1 MDDSRAGTDP
11 RAPKTPRAHRR
22 RRVVAVRALAA
33 LAGLAL
39 LTGWARLA
47 APSLDALVSRELRR
61 GMAAALE
68 GFEGRWRLGGAR
80 FVPVQGIRLK
90 DVTLTTDRGVQ
101 VSAPEVAVGVD
112 LPSVLWRLAA
122 PQQAVRHVEA
132 QGIVI
137 RPLPEKPPGTE
148 PANGPPAGDLRELA
162 GAVREAVAQ
171 LVAVLRGWPAGL
183 GLGQEGLTWRLE
195 GVWQQEP
202 DGPGRRF
209 WTEGRVEVAP
219 GGRVLAEGTLRLE
232 EGPRVEGRLVGLGDA
247 IEVSR
252 LTIQHPMGTAR
263 LRGRIVAGA
272 PRGSSSGSDELA
284 VELTAKLQSGQEF
297 AAGPLE
303 VEVRWA
309 GPWPAD
315 GLPAASVIWV
325 AKEVAADGPWWW
337 PYVQGG
343 RGQLEVSWGP
353 EGLALRGGRWEHGTA
368 RAGFSGLVAYQA
380 PYPTRVE
387 VEVRG
392 AVAGADLPWWD
403 AFRVSAVEGDAVVQG
418 QAGGPWTAS
427 GRVQV
432 PPGTLLGVPS
442 GAAVASVAVDFTARR
457 LTFQELRAAVGS
469 GLLEAGGEVSW
480 GPGLQH
486 LPDDTEAWVRLDA
499 RGRIEEVAADEL
511 WQAAAQAGLLGPP
524 SGVSGAS
531 RSRLTGSVRLQM
543 AWAQAARGLEPTL
556 VALQLDGPDGSATVE
571 LAGDG
576 SYSLDA
582 ELVNLAG
589 RLMEPLVPEL
599 SGFAAFTGRLSGGR
613 LEGTLEGRKLAWR
626 GVSLGNLHA
635 RVQAGGGELVVS
647 PASLSGGDVEG
658 EMRLEVQ
665 PGPSP
670 AARLAAELAGEGLEL
685 PLVASVQATVG
696 PEATQIER
704 GALFV
709 DGRQVLVASGAL
721 PLGWRAPGDSAGAMA
736 LRVRLDEFPA
746 ALMQR
751 LLPGWQV
758 ESGQVSGEVELS
770 GSLASPRASGKV
782 DAFAGLLA
790 APGFP
795 GRLERVRVQ
804 VVVDGDRLRLAH
816 AQADTPGGGKVSAEG
831 EAALKALWPVL
842 MDPVD
847 VSLALRQAQFA
858 GPLTGALQLSASW
871 DGSLR
876 LWGAWGAGQAPELS
890 GRVTA
895 RGGRVVLFGQA
906 LPAML
911 LAEPTPAA
919 GGALEAA
926 GGQVPETAAEAA
938 RASAGGSADR
948 QGARGAPARAPVAL
962 HVVLAAAEPLALEVP
977 AVGGFGFVE
986 GELLLAGSTG
996 EPALEG
1002 ELELTRGRLRYFGRE
1017 ISIERGRLIFSR
1029 SGGVRPR
1036 LKLQARTTGP
1046 EGAVNVSV
1054 EGDTATGP
1062 VVLASD
1068 PPMEQER
1075 LVRLLLPPASAAPGA
1090 EAPWVRRIN
1099 EQLAAWAMVP
1109 LERAVR
1115 QALGL
1120 DELWLVP
1127 VAEEQRWALR
1137 LGKYLR
1143 SQGLF
1148 VRYGRSLGGGPAG
1161 QELELSTRVSP
1172 QLSVDVGYSDVLG
1185 VRLALTWEFQF

>member
-1 MDDSRAGTDP
+1 MDDDRAGTDP
-11 RAPKTPRAHRR
+11 EPPKTAGPRRHRR
-22 RRVVAVRALAA
+22 MAVRSLAA
-33 LAGLAL
+33 LASLTLLAAA
-39 LTGWARLA
+39 GRLA
-47 APSLDALVSRELRR
+47 APSLDAVVSRELRR
-61 GMAAALE
+61 GIAAALE

-80 FVPVQGIRLK
+80 FVLAQGIRLK

-112 LPSVLWRLAA
+112 VPSVLWRLAA
-122 PQQAVRHVEA
+122 PQQAVRHIEA
-132 QGIVI
+132 HGIVI
-137 RPLPEKPPGTE
+137 RPLPEQPRGTQR
-148 PANGPPAGDLRELA
+148 ADGPPAGDLRELA
-162 GAVREAVAQ
+162 VSVRKAAAQ
-171 LVAVLRGWPAGL
+171 LIAVLREWPAGV
-183 GLGQEGLTWRLE
+183 GLGPEGLTWRLE
-195 GVWQQEP
+195 GVWHQDP

-209 WTEGRVEVAP
+209 WTEGRLEVAP
-219 GGRVLAEGTLRLE
+219 GGGVLAEGTLQLE
-232 EGPRVEGRLVGLGDA
+232 DEVRVEGRLVGLGEGV
-247 IEVSR
+247 EVSR
-252 LTIQHPMGTAR
+252 LSVQHPMGTAR
-263 LRGRIVAGA
+263 VRGRIVAGA
-272 PRGSSSGSDELA
+272 SQGSSSGSDQLA
-284 VELTAKLQSGQEF
+284 VELTANLQSGQAF
-297 AAGPLE
+297 AAGPLQ

-315 GLPAASVIWV
+315 GLPAASVSWV
-325 AKEVAADGPWWW
+325 TKGVAGVGPWWW

-343 RGQLEVSWGP
+343 RGHLEVSWGP
-353 EGLALRGGRWEHGTA
+353 DGLALTGGRWEHGTA

-403 AFRVSAVEGDAVVQG
+403 AFQVSAVEGAGVVQG

-432 PPGTLLGVPS
+432 PSGTLLGVPS
-442 GAAVASVAVDFTARR
+442 GAAVASLAVDFTARR
-457 LTFQELRAAVGS
+457 LTFQDLRAPVGS
-469 GLLEAGGEVSW
+469 GALEARGEVSW
-480 GPGLQH
+480 GPGLQR
-486 LPDDTEAWVRLDA
+486 LPDGTEAAVRLDV

-511 WQAAAQAGLLGPP
+511 WQAAAQAGLLGAV
-524 SGVSGAS
+524 SNASGAS
-531 RSRLTGSVRLQM
+531 RSRLTGSVQLQV
-543 AWAQAARGLEPTL
+543 AWVQAAPGLAPTL
-556 VALQLDGPDGSATVE
+556 VALQLDGPDGSASVE
-571 LAGDG
+571 LGGDG
-576 SYSLDA
+576 SYSLRA

-589 RLMEPLVPEL
+589 RLLEPLVPGL
-599 SGFAAFTGRLSGGR
+599 SGFAAFRGRLSGGH
-613 LEGTLEGRKLAWR
+613 LDGTLEGRELAWR
-626 GVSLGNLHA
+626 GVSLASLHA
-635 RVQAGGGELVVS
+635 RVRAGDGELVVS
-647 PASLSGGDVEG
+647 PAILSGGHVEG
-658 EMRLEVQ
+658 EMRLEVHSS
-665 PGPSP
+665 PSP
-670 AARLAAELAGEGLEL
+670 AARLAVELAGRGLEL
-685 PLVASVQATVG
+685 PLVASLEATVG
-696 PEATQIER
+696 PEATRIER
-704 GALFV
+704 GALLI
-709 DGRQVLVASGAL
+709 DGRQVVVAGGTL
-721 PLGWRAPGDSAGAMA
+721 PLGWRAPSGWGEAMG

-746 ALMQR
+746 ALVQR

-758 ESGQVSGEVELS
+758 ESGQVSGELELS
-770 GSLASPRASGKV
+770 GTPASPRASGKV

-804 VVVDGDRLRLAH
+804 VVVDGDRLRLAQ
-816 AQADTPGGGKVSAEG
+816 AQAETPGGGRVSAEG

-842 MDPVD
+842 LDPVD
-847 VSLALRQAQFA
+847 VRLALRQAQFA
-858 GPLTGALQLSASW
+858 GPITGALQLSASW

-876 LWGAWGAGQAPELS
+876 LSGTWGAGQAPELG

-895 RGGRVVLFGQA
+895 RGGRIVLFGQA

-911 LAEPTPAA
+911 LAEPTPAE
-919 GGALEAA
+919 GGASQAA
-926 GGQVPETAAEAA
+926 GGQAPQAAGEAG
-938 RASAGGSADR
+938 RAPADGPAA
-948 QGARGAPARAPVAL
+948 QPGARGATARSPVAL

-977 AVGGFGFVE
+977 AVGGSGFVE
-986 GELLLAGSTG
+986 GELLLAGSTR

-1036 LKLQARTTGP
+1036 LKLQARTMGP
-1046 EGAVNVSV
+1046 EGPVNMSV

-1062 VVLASD
+1062 VVLTSD
-1068 PPMEQER
+1068 PPMERDR
-1075 LVRLLLPPASAAPGA
+1075 LVRLLLPPASAAQGA
-1090 EAPWVRRIN
+1090 GAPWVRRIN

-1127 VAEEQRWALR
+1127 VSEEQRWALR

-1143 SQGLF
+1143 PQGLL
-1148 VRYGRSLGGGPAG
+1148 VRYGRSVGGGPAG